1 MYMNKQLLLIFMLS
15 LVLTFPFNG
24 CTNKNQDIE
33 KKCNEIVF
41 SAVNSAYDNY
51 GDYSKFP
58 DEYKKIVSEEYFE
71 MMNYRTDDNS
81 DYGKL
86 DKDYYELNEVSYPS
100 VVIKDDTVVV
110 SYNYTYEC
118 RSLTDNE
125 LLRGSYK
132 TPVEIK
138 MKQIDNE
145 YVVVD
150 YYEEP

>member
-1 MYMNKQLLLIFMLS
+1 MIKKLLLIFMLP
-15 LVLTFPFNG
+15 LVLTFSFSG
-24 CTNKNQDIE
+24 CTNKNQEIE

-41 SAVNSAYDNY
+41 SIVNSAYDNY
-51 GDYSKFP
+51 GDYSKLS
-58 DEYKKIVSEEYFE
+58 DEYKKSISAEYFE

-86 DKDYYELNEVSYPS
+86 DKDYYELNEVSYPIA
-100 VVIKDDTVVV
+100 VIKDDVVVV

-118 RSLTDNE
+118 RLSTDNE
-125 LLRGSYK
+125 LLMGSDK
-132 TPVEIK
+132 IPVEVK
-138 MKQIDNE
+138 MKKIDDE

>member
-1 MYMNKQLLLIFMLS
+1 MNKKLLLIVLLS
-15 LVLTFPFNG
+15 LVLTFLFSG
-24 CTNKNQDIE
+24 CINENDDI
-33 KKCNEIVF
+33 KKDCAKVV
-41 SAVNSAYDNY
+41 SLAVKSAYDNY
-51 GDYSKFP
+51 GDYSKLP

-86 DKDYYELNEVSYPS
+86 DKDYYELNELSYPS
-100 VVIKDDTVVV
+100 AVIKDDTVVV

-125 LLRGSYK
+125 LLRGSDK
-132 TPVEIK
+132 IPVEIK
-138 MKQIDNE
+138 MKQIYDE
-145 YVVVD
+145 YVVID